1 MKINVQDVSINPGEL
16 EKIIS
21 SLETAI
27 SRNTR
32 VKELCEEILEVQKS
46 STSGLRKNGGK
57 GKGGRRNKRPQGRKT
72 LAETIAEV
80 LSSNRGPLRPIE
92 LKNKVVDVR
101 IRNPEMIK
109 KMNADWEKQWA
120 RRRTREHDLGE
131 VGVRVVGARG
141 TGRRRGGRRKELH
154 QRAAAEEQQA
164 GRERGGGCL
173 LYTSPSP
180 RDRG

>member
-27 SRNTR
+27 TRNTR

-57 GKGGRRNKRPQGRKT
+57 GKGGRRNKRPQRRKP

-92 LKNKVVDVR
+92 LKNKILAAGYKTSAKPQSFYTAVFNTAKQLPGIVKTRDGFSMPAKKSR
-101 IRNPEMIK
+101 AKKKIR
-109 KMNADWEKQWA
+109 
-120 RRRTREHDLGE
+120 RS
-131 VGVRVVGARG
+131 
-141 TGRRRGGRRKELH
+141 
-154 QRAAAEEQQA
+154 A
-164 GRERGGGCL
+164 G
-173 LYTSPSP
+173 
-180 RDRG
+180 

>member
-27 SRNTR
+27 TRNTR

-46 STSGLRKNGGK
+46 SANSLGKN
-57 GKGGRRNKRPQGRKT
+57 GGRRNSGRRMKRPQGGKT

-92 LKNKVVDVR
+92 LKNKILAAGYKTSAKPQSFYTAVFNTAKKLPGVVKTRDGFSM
-101 IRNPEMIK
+101 PAK
-109 KMNADWEKQWA
+109 KSRTGKKK
-120 RRRTREHDLGE
+120 RR
-131 VGVRVVGARG
+131 V
-141 TGRRRGGRRKELH
+141 TG
-154 QRAAAEEQQA
+154 
-164 GRERGGGCL
+164 
-173 LYTSPSP
+173 
-180 RDRG
+180 

>member
-57 GKGGRRNKRPQGRKT
+57 GKGGRRNKRSQGGKT
-72 LAETIAEV
+72 LAETIVEV

-92 LKNKVVDVR
+92 LKNKILAAGYKTSAKPQSFYTAVFNTAKQLPGIVKTRDGFSM
-101 IRNPEMIK
+101 PAK
-109 KMNADWEKQWA
+109 KSRAKKKK
-120 RRRTREHDLGE
+120 RRS
-131 VGVRVVGARG
+131 
-141 TGRRRGGRRKELH
+141 
-154 QRAAAEEQQA
+154 A
-164 GRERGGGCL
+164 G
-173 LYTSPSP
+173 
-180 RDRG
+180 

>member
-46 STSGLRKNGGK
+46 SASDLGKNGGA
-57 GKGGRRNKRPQGRKT
+57 GKSGRRNKRPQGGKT

-92 LKNKVVDVR
+92 LKNKILAAGYKTSAKPQSFYTAVFNTAKKLPGVVKTRDGFSM
-101 IRNPEMIK
+101 PAK
-109 KMNADWEKQWA
+109 
-120 RRRTREHDLGE
+120 RRRTGKKKR
-131 VGVRVVGARG
+131 RVSG
-141 TGRRRGGRRKELH
+141 
-154 QRAAAEEQQA
+154 
-164 GRERGGGCL
+164 
-173 LYTSPSP
+173 
-180 RDRG
+180 

>member
-27 SRNTR
+27 TRNTR

-57 GKGGRRNKRPQGRKT
+57 GKGGRRNKRPQGGKT

-92 LKNKVVDVR
+92 LKNKILAAGYKTSAKPQSFYTAVFNTAKQLPGIVKTRDGFSM
-101 IRNPEMIK
+101 PAK
-109 KMNADWEKQWA
+109 KSRAKKKK
-120 RRRTREHDLGE
+120 RRS
-131 VGVRVVGARG
+131 
-141 TGRRRGGRRKELH
+141 
-154 QRAAAEEQQA
+154 A
-164 GRERGGGCL
+164 G
-173 LYTSPSP
+173 
-180 RDRG
+180 

>member
-57 GKGGRRNKRPQGRKT
+57 GEGGRRNKRLQGGKT
-72 LAETIAEV
+72 LAETIVEV

-92 LKNKVVDVR
+92 LKNKILAAGYKTSAKPQSFYTAVFNTAKQLPGIVKTRDGFSM
-101 IRNPEMIK
+101 PAK
-109 KMNADWEKQWA
+109 KSRAKKKK
-120 RRRTREHDLGE
+120 RRS
-131 VGVRVVGARG
+131 
-141 TGRRRGGRRKELH
+141 
-154 QRAAAEEQQA
+154 A
-164 GRERGGGCL
+164 G
-173 LYTSPSP
+173 
-180 RDRG
+180 

>member
-92 LKNKVVDVR
+92 LKNKILAAGYKTSAKPQSFYTAVFNTAKQLPGIVKTRDGFSMPAKKSR
-101 IRNPEMIK
+101 AKKKIR
-109 KMNADWEKQWA
+109 
-120 RRRTREHDLGE
+120 RS
-131 VGVRVVGARG
+131 
-141 TGRRRGGRRKELH
+141 
-154 QRAAAEEQQA
+154 A
-164 GRERGGGCL
+164 G
-173 LYTSPSP
+173 
-180 RDRG
+180 

>member
-27 SRNTR
+27 TRNTR

-46 STSGLRKNGGK
+46 SADDLWKNGNYGK
-57 GKGGRRNKRPQGRKT
+57 SGRRNKRPQGGKT

-92 LKNKVVDVR
+92 LKNKILAAGYKTSAKPQSFYTAVFNTAKKLPGVVKTRDGFSMPAKR
-101 IRNPEMIK
+101 SRAGK
-109 KMNADWEKQWA
+109 KK
-120 RRRTREHDLGE
+120 RR
-131 VGVRVVGARG
+131 A
-141 TGRRRGGRRKELH
+141 TG
-154 QRAAAEEQQA
+154 
-164 GRERGGGCL
+164 
-173 LYTSPSP
+173 
-180 RDRG
+180 